1 MAKRTV
7 IWSLR
12 AINDKLEIYQYWI
25 ERNHSTRYAEKL
37 EDLFNEVLEL
47 TSLFPKAGI
56 QTEIENVRF
65 RTVRDYKL
73 IYRISDESI
82 EVITIW
88 DNRRNPNDLKINE

>member
-37 EDLFNEVLEL
+37 DDLFNEVLEL

-56 QTEIENVRF
+56 QTEIKSVRF
-65 RTVRDYKL
+65 RTVREYKL
-73 IYRISDESI
+73 IYRVSDDSI
-82 EVITIW
+82 EVITVW
-88 DNRRNPNDLKINE
+88 DNRRNFNDLDIKE